1 MGKYR
6 NKSKPIIV
14 EAFKWLGSVEQ
25 KEEPKWIVEAI
36 ESGNVWIEQSLGE
49 LSPRMYIKTLEG
61 IHEAN
66 VGDYIVQGIKGELY
80 PCRADIF
87 RETYV
92 EVLYQ

>member
-6 NKSKPIIV
+6 KKPVTV
-14 EAFKWLGSVEQ
+14 EAFKWLGSIEQ
-25 KEEPKWIVEAI
+25 KEEPIWIVKAI

-66 VGDYIVQGIKGELY
+66 VGDYIIQGIKGELY
-80 PCRADIF
+80 PCKADIF
-87 RETYV
+87 RETYE
-92 EVLYQ
+92 EVLY